1 MDMKK
6 SMGIPA
12 AEMKAE
18 DMQKATIII
27 RVGDNETVFED
38 METAMVLSCNRLDDE
53 HIEMRTATNGPVG
66 VKTLLHFFEAMH
78 RIVGDKMWSEAN
90 LPNCLREMGALT
102 AGDDEDGEEG
112 QEDE

>member
-6 SMGIPA
+6 NMGIPA

-27 RVGDNETVFED
+27 RVGDKETVFED
-38 METAMVLSCNRLDDE
+38 METAMVLSCNRIDDGHTE
-53 HIEMRTATNGPVG
+53 VCTATNGPVG

-78 RIVGDKMWSEAN
+78 RTVGDKMRKEAN
-90 LPNCLREMGALT
+90 LLNCLREMGTLM

>member
-1 MDMKK
+1 MDMKN

-27 RVGDNETVFED
+27 RVGDKETVFED
-38 METAMVLSCNRLDDE
+38 METVMVLSCNRLDE
-53 HIEMRTATNGPVG
+53 YTEMRTATNGPLSVQ
-66 VKTLLHFFEAMH
+66 TLLHFFEAMH
-78 RIVGDKMWSEAN
+78 RTVGDKMWTEAM
-90 LPNCLREMGALT
+90 LLNCLREMGT
-102 AGDDEDGEEG
+102 VMAGDDEGGEEG

>member
-18 DMQKATIII
+18 DMQKATIIF
-27 RVGDNETVFED
+27 RVGDKETVFED
-38 METAMVLSCNRLDDE
+38 METVMVLSCNRLDGQT
-53 HIEMRTATNGPVG
+53 EMRTANNGPLG
-66 VKTLLHFFEAMH
+66 VQTLLHFFESMH
-78 RIVGDKMWSEAN
+78 RIVGDQMWEAAN
-90 LPNCLREMGALT
+90 MLNCLREMGT
-102 AGDDEDGEEG
+102 VMAGDDEDGEEG